1 MYLQIDRCWICHKS
15 HHYKQ
20 KCSGRIVF
28 LSHRHFN
35 LYESLGSFT
44 MHIFSGL
51 VLLIVINQLEMIMVV
66 EYVINI
72 HIDWEK
78 DKSLLFAE
86 LHLSANYSRAW
97 SYQFDNIFLIIFDMN
112 RHNKKG
118 RKFIFIFIFFTKI
131 E

>member
-1 MYLQIDRCWICHKS
+1 
-15 HHYKQ
+15 
-20 KCSGRIVF
+20 
-28 LSHRHFN
+28 
-35 LYESLGSFT
+35 

-86 LHLSANYSRAW
+86 LYLSVYYSRAW

-118 RKFIFIFIFFTKI
+118 QKIMFILFFSQK
-131 E
+131 